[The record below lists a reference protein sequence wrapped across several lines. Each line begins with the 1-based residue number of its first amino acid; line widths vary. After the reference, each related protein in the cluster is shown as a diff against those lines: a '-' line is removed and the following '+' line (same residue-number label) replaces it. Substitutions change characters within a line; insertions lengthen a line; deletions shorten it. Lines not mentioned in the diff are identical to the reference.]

1 MVDKVKENK
10 LSLRISLDRIFIKKT
25 GLLKALF
32 F

>member
-10 LSLRISLDRIFIKKT
+10 LSLRISLDRIIIKKT